1 VRIIGLTGSIGMGK
15 SATLRLFAEE
25 GCATWDADAAV
36 HRLYAPGGAAAG
48 PVEARFPGVTG
59 ADGAIDRDKLVERL
73 QREAQGFEALE
84 AIVHP
89 LVREDREAWLK
100 RARAEDRAFAVVDVP
115 LLFETGAHDHVE
127 AVVVVSTSHHEQ
139 RRRVLAR
146 VGMTAERFEQILS
159 RQTPDAEKR
168 RRADFVIETG
178 DGVEVA
184 RDQVRAI
191 LAALSTP
198 GWRSTRPGAL
208 HTGGERGE

>member
-1 VRIIGLTGSIGMGK
+1 MRIIGLTGSIGMGK
-15 SATLRLFAEE
+15 STTLRLFAEE

-36 HRLYAPGGAAAG
+36 HRLYAQGGAAVG

-59 ADGAIDRDKLVERL
+59 VDGAIDRDRLVEHL
-73 QREAQGFEALE
+73 QADPHGFEALE

-89 LVREDREAWLK
+89 LVRDDRTAWLEA
-100 RARAEDRAFAVVDVP
+100 ARAEGRAFAVVDVP
-115 LLFETGAHDHVE
+115 LLYETGAHDQVE

-146 VGMTAERFEQILS
+146 PGMTEERFEQILS
-159 RQTPDAEKR
+159 RQTPDHEKR
-168 RRADFVIETG
+168 RRAHFVIETG
-178 DGVEVA
+178 DGIETA
-184 RDQVRAI
+184 RDQVRAV

-198 GWRSTRPGAL
+198 GWRSSRPDAL